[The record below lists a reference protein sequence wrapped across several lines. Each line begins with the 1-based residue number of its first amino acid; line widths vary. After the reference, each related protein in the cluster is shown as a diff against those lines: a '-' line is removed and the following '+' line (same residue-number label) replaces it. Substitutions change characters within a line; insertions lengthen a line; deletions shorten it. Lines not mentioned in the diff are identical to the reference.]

1 MQSGSLLVG
10 KIVDADHAKRI
21 AKAASIIW
29 FIDAGLFVLM
39 WLAFLISA
47 FTYFPLVG
55 GVVCVLLGLWL
66 RLGFSLISAFLLAF
80 LYVTLAPFQ
89 LVTLLSSPTEM
100 EPAALWS
107 ASYAI
112 TSGLILLCA
121 WLGIRAVQATWYL
134 KRQVASQVPNT
145 QNRP

>member
-39 WLAFLISA
+39 WLLFLISA
-47 FTYFPLVG
+47 VTYFPLVAA
-55 GVVCVLLGLWL
+55 VVSILLGLWL
-66 RLGFSLISAFLLAF
+66 RLGYSRTSASILAAH
-80 LYVTLAPFQ
+80 YVALVPFQ
-89 LVTLLSSPTEM
+89 ILTLLNTPVEM
-100 EPAALWS
+100 EPAALWI
-107 ASYAI
+107 AAYAI
-112 TSGLILLCA
+112 TTGLFLFCA